1 MDSGGVRPS
10 LPSAAAVG
18 GASVPDEP
26 RDARVVR
33 ELLRSMGLGEG
44 EYEPRVVGQFLDLAY
59 RYVGD
64 VLGDAQVYADHAAKP
79 QIDADDVRLAI
90 QANVNFSFS
99 QPPPRELRGLYI
111 GDSLKNSVL
120 DGYKLK
126 VLQNV
131 TAAGS
136 VEMTL
141 NLGSK
146 RSIEL
151 LAYYSSDVSAVAYP
165 WKVKLTQSTLRN
177 KIPLPKSI
185 APPGSIPLPPE
196 QDTLLSENYQLLPTL
211 KPPTQTEEAE
221 DDNEGDDAIPTNP
234 SPNYSQ
240 DQRGS
245 GQPQPQSQSQR
256 VSFQLNAV
264 AAAAAKHPLVTTDQL
279 NMG

>member
-10 LPSAAAVG
+10 LPSAAAAAG
-18 GASVPDEP
+18 GASCPDEP

-44 EYEPRVVGQFLDLAY
+44 EYEPRVVHQFLDLAY

-79 QIDADDVRLAI
+79 QLDADDVRLAI
-90 QANVNFSFS
+90 QAKVNFSFC
-99 QPPPRELRGLYI
+99 QPPPRE
-111 GDSLKNSVL
+111 VL
-120 DGYKLK
+120 LE
-126 VLQNV
+126 L
-131 TAAGS
+131 A
-136 VEMTL
+136 
-141 NLGSK
+141 
-146 RSIEL
+146 RS
-151 LAYYSSDVSAVAYP
+151 
-165 WKVKLTQSTLRN
+165 RN

-196 QDTLLSENYQLLPTL
+196 QDTLLSENYQLLPAL
-211 KPPTQTEEAE
+211 KPPAQTEEAE
-221 DDNEGDDAIPTNP
+221 DDNEGADAIPANP

-245 GQPQPQSQSQR
+245 EQHQSQSQSQSQSQR

-264 AAAAAKHPLVTTDQL
+264 AAAAAKRPLVTVDQL

>member
-10 LPSAAAVG
+10 LPSAAAAAG

-33 ELLRSMGLGEG
+33 ELLRSMGLRED
-44 EYEPRVVGQFLDLAY
+44 EYEPRVVHQFLDLAY

-79 QIDADDVRLAI
+79 QLDADDVRLAI
-90 QANVNFSFS
+90 QAKVNFSFS
-99 QPPPRELRGLYI
+99 QPPPRE
-111 GDSLKNSVL
+111 VL
-120 DGYKLK
+120 LE
-126 VLQNV
+126 L
-131 TAAGS
+131 A
-136 VEMTL
+136 
-141 NLGSK
+141 
-146 RSIEL
+146 RS
-151 LAYYSSDVSAVAYP
+151 
-165 WKVKLTQSTLRN
+165 RN

-196 QDTLLSENYQLLPTL
+196 EDTLLSEIYQLLPAL
-211 KPPTQTEEAE
+211 KPPAQTEEAE
-221 DDNEGDDAIPTNP
+221 DDNEGADTIPSNP

-245 GQPQPQSQSQR
+245 EQHQSHSQSQSQSQR
-256 VSFQLNAV
+256 VTFQLNAV
-264 AAAAAKHPLVTTDQL
+264 AAAAAKRPLVTVDQL

>member
-99 QPPPRELRGLYI
+99 QPPPRE
-111 GDSLKNSVL
+111 VL
-120 DGYKLK
+120 LE
-126 VLQNV
+126 L
-131 TAAGS
+131 A
-136 VEMTL
+136 
-141 NLGSK
+141 
-146 RSIEL
+146 RS
-151 LAYYSSDVSAVAYP
+151 
-165 WKVKLTQSTLRN
+165 RN